1 MLMMMVIVPFHVVV
15 TIGGGDGIRRT
26 IYCEFHG
33 RCGDGDAC
41 IASDKK
47 DRRNNDYGHN

>member
-1 MLMMMVIVPFHVVV
+1 MMMVIVPFHVVV

-47 DRRNNDYGHN
+47 DRHNNDYGHN